1 MTPDFAQKMFKVFHE
16 LETLTKDKTNEYY
29 KSNYA
34 DINSVLGQIK
44 PVLKRHGL
52 YILQIFLFDKL
63 CTFLADETGNTFPK
77 FPETTEDAKQISEI
91 HGIKIESN
99 EPMKKGSE
107 ITFYRRYALVAL
119 FGLESKDDD
128 GVATA
133 KNNNYNNQNFP
144 I

>member
-16 LETLTKDKTNEYY
+16 LETLTRDKTNPFY

-44 PVLKRHGL
+44 PVLKKYGF
-52 YILQIFLFDKL
+52 YIVQPIINDRV
-63 CTFLADETGNTFPK
+63 CTFLKDETGNSYPEIPK
-77 FPETTEDAKQISEI
+77 NNKELKEFFLL
-91 HGIKIESN
+91 HGIKIESTD
-99 EPMKKGSE
+99 PQKKGSE
-107 ITFYRRYALVAL
+107 ITFYRRYSLISF

-128 GVATA
+128 ANATV